1 MLRMFKSI
9 STVGWEA
16 YANGGNR
23 LPWPGLEPTS
33 NAATA
38 NGAPF
43 APNTLPLPLPC
54 RDHFFTAKKKIL
66 KYIWLSWQTMPKL
79 GFASRCMGPG
89 VFFGGGVAGT
99 RDRASYLAPAQP
111 PLACPLQPTGGDAL
125 RKRNGVGQRGGG
137 DPPSL
142 WGLGV
147 GVFRVS
153 FVLKNNVCEVFNDIE
168 RDVFH
173 ALFEFMLG

>member
-1 MLRMFKSI
+1 MEFRVEYAQEYLPPSCRLKMPTHDTCHQSI

-23 LPWPGLEPTS
+23 LPWPGLEPTG

-38 NGAPF
+38 NGALF

-66 KYIWLSWQTMPKL
+66 EYIWCSRQTMPKL
-79 GFASRCMGPG
+79 GFASRCRESG

-99 RDRASYLAPAQP
+99 RDRAPYLAPAQP

-125 RKRNGVGQRGGG
+125 N
-137 DPPSL
+137 
-142 WGLGV
+142 
-147 GVFRVS
+147 
-153 FVLKNNVCEVFNDIE
+153 
-168 RDVFH
+168 
-173 ALFEFMLG
+173 MLDSIFPLHTHSMNMNI